1 MGGYL
6 IMNLRVLL
14 CAFFLCLFH
23 GLSWSIDE
31 QESREE
37 FQNNILTPDENLMRA
52 HGILNRI
59 LLIYDELARRINNRI
74 AFPAETLHD
83 TALIAH
89 AFIEEFHE
97 EMEEKYVFS
106 YFEKK
111 KISLELIST
120 LREDHKAGRKMT
132 QYLLK
137 HSTESELKSEE
148 APMVLAVY
156 MNLFCRMFRV
166 HEARESSELF
176 PIFPLL
182 MTRDEY
188 LALGSLFEKK
198 EDEIIGPHGYEQV
211 LKKITTLEKQLSSP
225 S

>member
-1 MGGYL
+1 MKS
-6 IMNLRVLL
+6 RVLL
-14 CAFFLCLFH
+14 CAFFFCLFH

-31 QESREE
+31 QESREAI
-37 FQNNILTPDENLMRA
+37 QKNTLTPDENLMRA

-59 LLIYDELARRINNRI
+59 LLVYDELARRINNRI
-74 AFPAETLHD
+74 AFPAEILHD

-89 AFIEEFHE
+89 AFIEQFHE
-97 EMEEKYVFS
+97 EMEEKYVFP

-111 KISLELIST
+111 KISLDFIRT

-132 QYLLK
+132 QYLLN

-148 APMVLAVY
+148 TPMVLSVY
-156 MNLFCRMFRV
+156 MNLFCRRFRV

-176 PIFPLL
+176 PLFPLL

-188 LALGSLFEKK
+188 LALGSLFERK
-198 EDEIIGPHGYEQV
+198 EEEMIGLHGYEEV
-211 LKKITTLEKQLSSP
+211 LKKITSLEQQLSTHSP